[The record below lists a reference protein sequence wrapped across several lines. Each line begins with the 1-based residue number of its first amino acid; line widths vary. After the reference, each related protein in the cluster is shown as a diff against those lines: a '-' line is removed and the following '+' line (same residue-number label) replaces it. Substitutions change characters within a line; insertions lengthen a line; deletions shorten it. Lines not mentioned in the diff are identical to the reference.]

1 MEKQI
6 GIKFKPIGKIYY
18 FETPKETLNDG
29 DGVIVETSR
38 GIEYGEIAFSN
49 KPTVVTSEEDF
60 SVKSYIRHAVD
71 KDYITLEKNSEKAL
85 EYGKLAKKLII
96 NLGLEMK
103 LIDAELTFDT
113 SKVIFTFT
121 AEGRVDFRELVK
133 ELANSLKIRIELK
146 QVGAR
151 DEAKIVGGLG
161 PCGRPVCCAN
171 HMRDFNKVSIK
182 MAKTQGLALN
192 PTKINGLCNRLMC
205 CLSYEDDYYSET
217 LKQMPKVGKTVIT
230 PNGEGVVVYN
240 NLLKKLVTVRFTS
253 EDGSSELK
261 EFSNYEV
268 QRTGQ
273 QEENETDFNCPLA
286 GKSAEA
292 NEEKFVE
299 E

>member
-18 FETPKETLNDG
+18 FETPKEELNDG
-29 DGVIVETSR
+29 EGVIVETSR

-49 KPTVVTSEEDF
+49 KPTVFNAEEDF
-60 SVKSYIRHAVD
+60 VVKSFIRRAVD
-71 KDYITLEKNSEKAL
+71 KDYVILEKNNEKAL
-85 EYGKLAKKLII
+85 EYGKLAKKLIT

-133 ELANSLKIRIELK
+133 ELANTLKIRIELK

-151 DEAKIVGGLG
+151 DEAKIIGGLG
-161 PCGRPVCCAN
+161 PCGRTVCCSN
-171 HMRDFNKVSIK
+171 HMREFNKVSIK

-205 CLSYEDDYYSET
+205 CLSYEDDYYSEVI
-217 LKQMPKVGKTVIT
+217 KQMPKIGKTVIT

-240 NLLKKLVTVRFTS
+240 NLLKKLVTVRFIC

-261 EFSNYEV
+261 EFNNQEV
-268 QRTGQ
+268 QKVRQ
-273 QEENETDFNCPLA
+273 QEENETDITCTILEKN
-286 GKSAEA
+286 
-292 NEEKFVE
+292 NEVSNEKFME